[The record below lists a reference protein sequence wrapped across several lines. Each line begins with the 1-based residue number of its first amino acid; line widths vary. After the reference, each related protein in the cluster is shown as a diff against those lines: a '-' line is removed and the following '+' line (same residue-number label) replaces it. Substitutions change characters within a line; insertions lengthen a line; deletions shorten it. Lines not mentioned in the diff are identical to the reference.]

1 MKKNTTLSL
10 FWGKTNLKMKLSIIL
25 IFLSILNVF
34 PNNSYSQKRITF
46 DMENVT
52 IKQVLKEIKDQ
63 TGFKFLY
70 TSNLIDQSQK
80 ISFKAKKETTPKI
93 LDRLFENTEIDYKI
107 IEKQIVL
114 TNKEEKRNCKR

>member
-1 MKKNTTLSL
+1 
-10 FWGKTNLKMKLSIIL
+10 MKLSIIL

-70 TSNLIDQSQK
+70 TSNLIDESQK
-80 ISFKAKKETTPKI
+80 ISFRAKQETTPKI

-114 TNKEEKRNCKR
+114 TKRELQKSETKVQ